1 MGRWGR
7 FGERPGIRR
16 ATASVSECLGRG
28 GSKGSVKLEMVEP
41 VYELSPMNIES
52 FSCFLESCL
61 NLSFYFIKNIYIYIY
76 LFIFGCA
83 ESLLLQQTH
92 LSLVAV
98 CSLLIVVVSLVVEH
112 GFQGSWASVDV
123 AHELSCPETHG
134 IFSDQV
140 PNWCPLLCKADS

>member
-61 NLSFYFIKNIYIYIY
+61 NLSFYFIKIYIYIY
-76 LFIFGCA
+76 LLIYFWLCRVFVATANTLVSGC
-83 ESLLLQQTH
+83 SVLTSH
-92 LSLVAV
+92 
-98 CSLLIVVVSLVVEH
+98 CGGVSCCGARVPGLM
-112 GFQGSWASVDV
+112 
-123 AHELSCPETHG
+123 G
-134 IFSDQV
+134 ISR
-140 PNWCPLLCKADS
+140 CGA